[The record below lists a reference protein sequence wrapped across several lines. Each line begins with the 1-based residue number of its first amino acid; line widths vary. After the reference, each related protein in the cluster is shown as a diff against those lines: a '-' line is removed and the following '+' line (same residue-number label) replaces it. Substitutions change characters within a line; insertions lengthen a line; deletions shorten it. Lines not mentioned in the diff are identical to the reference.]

1 MNSSRPRD
9 APLRKYQRRKTSVN
23 LDLSIGLPGQTL
35 DQVGNSS
42 SVARVGFL
50 VVQPIQQQNAPVP
63 IDVDAF
69 DDEVL
74 ISSPRAFAEARNNS
88 RRVRAPTVVVDVD
101 SGMSLSMRSLDS
113 YARPCIRPTF
123 LVSCSINMHFTMNIL
138 LVYWNSLSSLYTL
151 FLAVRFSKPFAFTT
165 DSCLLILNV
174 YGTNSF
180 YLLRT
185 EEQTTRFANCYKR
198 RRNSSNCRPV
208 NVDHV
213 YINLET
219 SCNSK
224 NDKCTG
230 QSKNV
235 APPPPPPPPPPPE
248 PAFSCPICM
257 GQLVEEMTTKCGHIF
272 CKKCIQTAISVKS
285 MCPTCRKKVN
295 KKDVIRIYLPT
306 TR

>member
-101 SGMSLSMRSLDS
+101 S
-113 YARPCIRPTF
+113 
-123 LVSCSINMHFTMNIL
+123 
-138 LVYWNSLSSLYTL
+138 
-151 FLAVRFSKPFAFTT
+151 
-165 DSCLLILNV
+165 
-174 YGTNSF
+174 
-180 YLLRT
+180 

-285 MCPTCRKKVN
+285 ICPTCRKRVN